1 MKRKQSLFLVG
12 PLINEARICGRAGGS
27 SKIHRF
33 ENSPW
38 RSVVVT
44 GAASRAPTKDGSVSL
59 VMRTLMAVCAAIVG
73 MSVLLVSMPAEAN
86 DASPTEALVNSNT
99 AFALHLYG
107 QLRGQEGNLFLSPY
121 SISTA
126 LAMTYA
132 GARENTEKQMAQVLH
147 FTLPQDQ
154 LHPAFASMEAALK
167 AIQEKGDIELRVAN
181 ALWPQKDYVFLEEF
195 LALIGK
201 YYGSAITPLDYK
213 TAHEAARRTI
223 NEWVEKKTNDKIKD
237 LIPEGVLDAFTRLVL
252 TNAIY
257 FKGNWAT
264 QFDKKLTEDAP
275 FHLLSGDSV
284 ETPLMHQK
292 QTCGYAEFEGLQVL
306 ELPYVGDALSMVL
319 LLPREVD
326 GLAELEHRLTTD
338 NLEKWT
344 GQLGKQQVSI
354 FLPKFTMTSQF
365 QLEKTLG
372 SMGMPD
378 AFGSRADFSG
388 MDGTRNLFISAVIHK
403 AFVAVDEEGTEA
415 AAATGVVISLTA
427 APRPTPVFRADHPFV
442 FIIRD
447 NASGSIL
454 FLGRVVDPT
463 AK

>member
-1 MKRKQSLFLVG
+1 LL
-12 PLINEARICGRAGGS
+12 
-27 SKIHRF
+27 
-33 ENSPW
+33 
-38 RSVVVT
+38 
-44 GAASRAPTKDGSVSL
+44 PTRRVI
-59 VMRTLMAVCAAIVG
+59 AVCAALVA
-73 MSVLLVSMPAEAN
+73 MSFLAGTMPVEAN
-86 DASPTEALVNSNT
+86 GAARREALVEGNT
-99 AFALHLYG
+99 AFAVDLYSK
-107 QLRGQEGNLFLSPY
+107 LREEEGNLFFSPY

-132 GARENTEKQMAQVLH
+132 GARGNTEKQMAQVLH
-147 FTLPQDQ
+147 FTLPQCR

-167 AIQEKGDIELRVAN
+167 AIQEKGDVELRVAN
-181 ALWPQKDYVFLEEF
+181 ALWPQEDYVFLKAF
-195 LALIGK
+195 LELTEK

-223 NEWVEKKTNDKIKD
+223 NAWVEEKTNGKIKD
-237 LIPEGVLDAFTRLVL
+237 LIPEGVLDALTRLVL

-275 FHLLSGDSV
+275 FHLLLGESV

-292 QTCGYAEFEGLQVL
+292 QTCGYGEFEGLQVL
-306 ELPYVGDALSMVL
+306 ELPYVGEALSMVV
-319 LLPREVD
+319 LLPKKVD
-326 GLAELEHRLTTD
+326 GLAELEDRLTAE

-344 GQLGKQQVSI
+344 TRLRKEKVSI

-365 QLEKTLG
+365 QLQDTLA

-378 AFGSRADFSG
+378 AFNMSADFSG
-388 MDGTRNLFISAVIHK
+388 MDGTKNLFISAVIHK

-415 AAATGVVISLTA
+415 AAATGVVIRLKA
-427 APRPTPVFRADHPFV
+427 APRPAPVFRADHPFV

-447 NASGSIL
+447 NVSGSIL

>member
-1 MKRKQSLFLVG
+1 MTSKRSLLG
-12 PLINEARICGRAGGS
+12 ICS
-27 SKIHRF
+27 
-33 ENSPW
+33 
-38 RSVVVT
+38 
-44 GAASRAPTKDGSVSL
+44 
-59 VMRTLMAVCAAIVG
+59 AIVG
-73 MSVLLVSMPAEAN
+73 MSALTVTMLVEAN
-86 DASPTEALVNSNT
+86 GGSPTEALMNGNT
-99 AFALHLYG
+99 AFALDLYG
-107 QLRGQEGNLFLSPY
+107 ELREEEGNLFFSPY

-132 GARENTEKQMAQVLH
+132 GARGNTEKQMAQVLH

-167 AIQEKGDIELRVAN
+167 AIQEKGEIELRVAN
-181 ALWPQKDYVFLEEF
+181 ALWPQKDYVFLKEF
-195 LALIGK
+195 LELTKK

-223 NEWVEKKTNDKIKD
+223 NAWVEEKTNDKIKD
-237 LIPEGVLDAFTRLVL
+237 LIQEGVLDALTRLVL

-264 QFDKKLTEDAP
+264 QFDKNRTEDAP
-275 FHLLSGDSV
+275 FHLLSGKSV

-306 ELPYVGDALSMVL
+306 ELPYVGDALSMVV
-319 LLPREVD
+319 LLPKEVD
-326 GLAELEHRLTTD
+326 GLAELEHRLTVE

-344 GQLGKQQVSI
+344 NQLRKQEVSI
-354 FLPKFTMTSQF
+354 FLPKFSMTSQF
-365 QLEKTLG
+365 QLGKTLA

-378 AFGSRADFSG
+378 AFNMSADFSG
-388 MDGTRNLFISAVIHK
+388 MDGTKNLFISAVIHK

-415 AAATGVVISLTA
+415 AAATGVVISLKA
-427 APRPTPVFRADHPFV
+427 APRPAPVFRADHPFV

-447 NASGSIL
+447 NVSGSIL
-454 FLGRVVDPT
+454 FFGRVVDPT

>member
-1 MKRKQSLFLVG
+1 MRRKQPFFSL
-12 PLINEARICGRAGGS
+12 RALMNGVDVYG
-27 SKIHRF
+27 KAGV
-33 ENSPW
+33 SPHM
-38 RSVVVT
+38 
-44 GAASRAPTKDGSVSL
+44 GAAGSAPTKDRSTPIL
-59 VMRTLMAVCAAIVG
+59 MRALIVVCAAILGMTPLSVT
-73 MSVLLVSMPAEAN
+73 MSVEAN
-86 DASPTEALVNSNT
+86 GGSPTEVLMNGNT
-99 AFALHLYG
+99 AFALDLYDE
-107 QLRGQEGNLFLSPY
+107 LREDEGNLFFSPY

-132 GARENTEKQMAQVLH
+132 GARGNTEKQMAQVLH
-147 FTLPQDQ
+147 FTVPQDQ

-167 AIQEKGDIELRVAN
+167 AIQEKGDVELRVAN
-181 ALWPQKDYVFLEEF
+181 ALWPQKDYVFLKEF
-195 LALIGK
+195 LELTKK

-223 NEWVEKKTNDKIKD
+223 NSWVERKTNEKIKD
-237 LIPEGVLDAFTRLVL
+237 LIPEGVLDALTRLVL

-264 QFDKKLTEDAP
+264 QFDKNRTEDAP
-275 FHLLSGDSV
+275 FHLLSGQSV
-284 ETPLMHQK
+284 QTPLMHQK

-306 ELPYVGDALSMVL
+306 ELPYVGDDLSTVV

-326 GLAELEHRLTTD
+326 GLTELEDGLTME

-344 GQLGKQQVSI
+344 KQLREEKVSI

-378 AFGSRADFSG
+378 AFSSNADFSG
-388 MDGTRNLFISAVIHK
+388 MDGTKNLFISAVIHK

-442 FIIRD
+442 FVIRD
-447 NASGSIL
+447 NVSGSIL
-454 FLGRVVDPT
+454 FIGRVVDPT

>member
-1 MKRKQSLFLVG
+1 MNWKLLFST
-12 PLINEARICGRAGGS
+12 IC
-27 SKIHRF
+27 
-33 ENSPW
+33 
-38 RSVVVT
+38 V
-44 GAASRAPTKDGSVSL
+44 
-59 VMRTLMAVCAAIVG
+59 AIVG
-73 MSVLLVSMPAEAN
+73 MSFLAWSMPVEAN
-86 DASPTEALVNSNT
+86 GAARTEALVKGNA
-99 AFALHLYG
+99 AFALDLYG
-107 QLRGQEGNLFLSPY
+107 ELSDEEGNLFFSPY

-132 GARENTEKQMAQVLH
+132 GARGDTEKQMAQVLH
-147 FTLPQDQ
+147 FTLPQCR
-154 LHPAFASMEAALK
+154 LHPAFASMEAALR

-181 ALWPQKDYVFLEEF
+181 ALWPQKDYVFLEAF
-195 LALIGK
+195 LKLTEK
-201 YYGSAITPLDYK
+201 YYGSAITPVDYK

-223 NEWVEKKTNDKIKD
+223 NAWVEEKTNGKIKD
-237 LIPEGVLDAFTRLVL
+237 LIPEGVLDPLTRLVL

-264 QFDKKLTEDAP
+264 QFDKKLTENAP
-275 FHLLSGDSV
+275 FHLLSGASV

-306 ELPYVGDALSMVL
+306 ELPYVGDALSMVV
-319 LLPREVD
+319 LLPKEVD
-326 GLAELEHRLTTD
+326 GIAELEHDLTAE

-344 GQLGKQQVSI
+344 TQLRKQEVSI

-365 QLEKTLG
+365 QLAKTLA

-378 AFGSRADFSG
+378 AFNMSADFSG
-388 MDGTRNLFISAVIHK
+388 MDGTKDLYISAVIHK

-415 AAATGVVISLTA
+415 AAATGVVVSLKA
-427 APRPTPVFRADHPFV
+427 APRPATVFRADHPFM

-447 NASGSIL
+447 NVSGSIL
-454 FLGRVVDPT
+454 FIGRVVDPT